1 MQRRNPLQTN
11 RDGVEPSLTKKNQE
25 QLDKDFFINIYEN
38 LYNRYGKQNWW
49 PGDSIF
55 EIMVGAI
62 LTQNTQWFNVKKAI
76 KSLKEE
82 RLLEP
87 RKMYLASEKRLASL
101 IVQAGYYNIKAK
113 RLKNF
118 LDFLM
123 KKELDFYS
131 MRKEP
136 IESLR
141 EELLE
146 INGIG
151 PETADSI
158 LLYALEKR
166 TFVVDAYTRRLFSRL
181 NPKWD
186 WMKRIT
192 YDELK
197 CFFEKLLPNELQLY
211 NEFHA
216 LIVKH
221 SKEVCKSKPLCE
233 ACILKE
239 SCHEAC
245 QVLVV

>member
-1 MQRRNPLQTN
+1 LITPA
-11 RDGVEPSLTKKNQE
+11 SE
-25 QLDKDFFINIYEN
+25 QADKTFILLVYQALLE
-38 LYNRYGKQNWW
+38 RYGRQHWW

-76 KSLKEE
+76 KSLKEVG
-82 RLLEP
+82 LLEP
-87 RKMYLASEKRLASL
+87 RKMYLSNEKRLASL
-101 IVQAGYYNIKAK
+101 IVQAGYYNIKSK

-118 LDFLM
+118 LEYLM
-123 KKELDFYS
+123 EKKLDFYS
-131 MRKEP
+131 MKKTSV
-136 IESLR
+136 ESLR

-158 LLYALEKR
+158 LLYALNKK

-181 NPKWD
+181 NKDWE

-192 YDELK
+192 YDDLK
-197 CFFEKLLPNELQLY
+197 SFFEKRLPDDLDLY

-233 ACILKE
+233 ECVLKE
-239 SCHEAC
+239 SCGEFC
-245 QVLVV
+245 

>member
-1 MQRRNPLQTN
+1 M
-11 RDGVEPSLTKKNQE
+11 TKKNQE
-25 QLDKDFFINIYEN
+25 LLDKDFFINIYEN
-38 LYNRYGKQNWW
+38 LLNKYGKQNWW

-82 RLLEP
+82 GLLEP
-87 RKMYLASEKRLASL
+87 RKMYLASEKRLAAL

-131 MRKEP
+131 LRKETV
-136 IESLR
+136 ECLR

-158 LLYALEKR
+158 LLYALEKK

-181 NPKWD
+181 NPKWE

-192 YDELK
+192 YDEIK
-197 CFFEKLLPNELQLY
+197 GYFEKLLPDDLKVY

-233 ACILKE
+233 ECVLKE
-239 SCHEAC
+239 FCNEGYHTI
-245 QVLVV
+245 VV

>member
-1 MQRRNPLQTN
+1 MIGQKSEQVDKKFILSIYR
-11 RDGVEPSLTKKNQE
+11 SLLKQ
-25 QLDKDFFINIYEN
+25 
-38 LYNRYGKQNWW
+38 YGRQSWW
-49 PGDSIF
+49 PGDSVF

-82 RLLEP
+82 KLLEP

-101 IVQAGYYNIKAK
+101 IVQAGYYNIKSR

-118 LDFLM
+118 LEYLM
-123 KKELDFYS
+123 KKKLDFYK
-131 MRKEP
+131 MRNEP
-136 IESLR
+136 ISTLR

-158 LLYALEKR
+158 LLYALDKK

-181 NPKWD
+181 NDNWE

-192 YDELK
+192 YDDLK
-197 CFFEKLLPNELQLY
+197 TFFEKRLPDELNLY

-216 LIVKH
+216 LIVVH

-233 ACILKE
+233 ECILKN
-239 SCHEAC
+239 SCVEAYKTFVC
-245 QVLVV
+245 

>member
-1 MQRRNPLQTN
+1 
-11 RDGVEPSLTKKNQE
+11 
-25 QLDKDFFINIYEN
+25 
-38 LYNRYGKQNWW
+38 
-49 PGDSIF
+49 
-55 EIMVGAI
+55 MVGAI

-76 KSLKEE
+76 KSLKEVG
-82 RLLEP
+82 LLEP
-87 RKMYLASEKRLASL
+87 RKMYLSNEKRLASL
-101 IVQAGYYNIKAK
+101 IVQAGYYNIKSK

-118 LDFLM
+118 LEYLM
-123 KKELDFYS
+123 EKKLDFYS
-131 MRKEP
+131 MKKTSVEN
-136 IESLR
+136 LR

-158 LLYALEKR
+158 LLYALNKK

-181 NPKWD
+181 NKDWE

-192 YDELK
+192 YDDLK
-197 CFFEKLLPNELQLY
+197 SFFEKRLPDDLDLY

-233 ACILKE
+233 ECVLKE
-239 SCHEAC
+239 SCGEFC
-245 QVLVV
+245 

>member
-1 MQRRNPLQTN
+1 
-11 RDGVEPSLTKKNQE
+11 
-25 QLDKDFFINIYEN
+25 
-38 LYNRYGKQNWW
+38 
-49 PGDSIF
+49 
-55 EIMVGAI
+55 
-62 LTQNTQWFNVKKAI
+62 
-76 KSLKEE
+76 
-82 RLLEP
+82 
-87 RKMYLASEKRLASL
+87 MYLASEKRLATL

-118 LDFLM
+118 LEYLM
-123 KKELDFYS
+123 KKDLNFYS
-131 MRKEP
+131 MTE
-136 IESLR
+136 ESVEDLR

-158 LLYALEKR
+158 LLYALNKK

-197 CFFEKLLPNELQLY
+197 CFFEKLLPDDLLFF

-233 ACILKE
+233 ECTLRE
-239 SCHEAC
+239 TCNEAYHK
-245 QVLVV
+245 LVG

>member
-1 MQRRNPLQTN
+1 M
-11 RDGVEPSLTKKNQE
+11 TKKHEE
-25 QLDKDFFINIYEN
+25 QVYRDFVINIYQTLLKEHG
-38 LYNRYGKQNWW
+38 RQNWW

-62 LTQNTQWFNVKKAI
+62 LTQNTQWFNVQKAI

-82 RLLEP
+82 NLLEP
-87 RKMYLASEKRLASL
+87 RKMYLASEKKLATL

-118 LDFLM
+118 LEFLM

-131 MRKEP
+131 MRKESV
-136 IESLR
+136 EKLR

-158 LLYALEKR
+158 LLYALNKKS
-166 TFVVDAYTRRLFSRL
+166 FVVDAYTRRLFSRL
-181 NPKWD
+181 NPDWD

-197 CFFEKLLPNELQLY
+197 AFFERLLPDDLQIY

-216 LIVKH
+216 LIVVH
-221 SKEVCKSKPLCE
+221 SKDICKSKPLCE
-233 ACILKE
+233 ECVLKE
-239 SCHEAC
+239 TCSEAC
-245 QVLVV
+245 HTLVG

>member
-1 MQRRNPLQTN
+1 M
-11 RDGVEPSLTKKNQE
+11 TKQNDVQA
-25 QLDKDFFINIYEN
+25 DKDFVLGIYQALLKE
-38 LYNRYGKQNWW
+38 YGRQEWW
-49 PGDSIF
+49 PGDSVF

-82 RLLEP
+82 NLLEP

-118 LDFLM
+118 LEYLM
-123 KKELDFYS
+123 EKELDFYS
-131 MRKEP
+131 MRREP

-158 LLYALEKR
+158 LLYALNKR

-197 CFFEKLLPNELQLY
+197 AFFEKLLPSDLQIY

-216 LIVKH
+216 LIVMH
-221 SKEVCKSKPLCE
+221 SKEVCKSKPICE
-233 ACILKE
+233 DCLLKKTCSE
-239 SCHEAC
+239 SS
-245 QVLVV
+245 QTLLNR

>member
-1 MQRRNPLQTN
+1 MITPA
-11 RDGVEPSLTKKNQE
+11 SE
-25 QLDKDFFINIYEN
+25 QADKTFILLVYQALLE
-38 LYNRYGKQNWW
+38 RYGRQHWW

-76 KSLKEE
+76 KSLKEVG
-82 RLLEP
+82 LLEP
-87 RKMYLASEKRLASL
+87 RKMYLSNEKRLASL
-101 IVQAGYYNIKAK
+101 IVQAGYYNIKSK

-118 LDFLM
+118 LEYLM
-123 KKELDFYS
+123 EKKLDFYS
-131 MRKEP
+131 MKKTSV
-136 IESLR
+136 ESLR

-158 LLYALEKR
+158 LLYALNKK

-181 NPKWD
+181 NKDWE

-192 YDELK
+192 YDDLK
-197 CFFEKLLPNELQLY
+197 SFFEKRLPDDLDLY

-233 ACILKE
+233 ECVLKE
-239 SCHEAC
+239 SCGEFC
-245 QVLVV
+245 

>member
-1 MQRRNPLQTN
+1 M
-11 RDGVEPSLTKKNQE
+11 TKQKQE
-25 QLDKDFFINIYEN
+25 KLDQDFVISIYEKLFN
-38 LYNRYGKQNWW
+38 EYGRQNWW

-82 RLLEP
+82 NLLEP
-87 RKMYLASEKRLASL
+87 RKMYLASEKRLATL

-118 LDFLM
+118 LDYLM
-123 KKELDFYS
+123 EKELNFYS
-131 MRKEP
+131 MRNDAVNL
-136 IESLR
+136 LR

-158 LLYALEKR
+158 LLYALEKK

-197 CFFEKLLPNELQLY
+197 IFFENLLPDDLQLY

-221 SKEVCKSKPLCE
+221 SKDVCKSKPLCE
-233 ACILKE
+233 ECTLKE
-239 SCHEAC
+239 SCNEAYHS
-245 QVLVV
+245 LVV

>member
-1 MQRRNPLQTN
+1 
-11 RDGVEPSLTKKNQE
+11 LTKQKAQ
-25 QLDKDFFINIYEN
+25 QLDKDFVINIYEILFN
-38 LYNRYGKQNWW
+38 QYGRQNWW

-82 RLLEP
+82 NLLEP
-87 RKMYLASEKRLASL
+87 RKMYLASEKRLATL

-118 LDFLM
+118 MDYLI
-123 KKELDFYS
+123 KKELDFYT

-136 IESLR
+136 IEILR

-158 LLYALEKR
+158 LLYALEKK

-197 CFFEKLLPNELQLY
+197 CFFERLLPDELQLY

-221 SKEVCKSKPLCE
+221 SKDVCKSKPLCE
-233 ACILKE
+233 ACALKE
-239 SCHEAC
+239 SCNEAY
-245 QVLVV
+245 QTLVV

>member
-1 MQRRNPLQTN
+1 MTKQNERQADKEFILDTFQTLL
-11 RDGVEPSLTKKNQE
+11 RE
-25 QLDKDFFINIYEN
+25 
-38 LYNRYGKQNWW
+38 YGNQNWW

-82 RLLEP
+82 HLLEP
-87 RKMYLASEKRLASL
+87 RKMYLASEKRLATL

-118 LDFLM
+118 LEYLM
-123 KKELDFYS
+123 KKDLDFYS
-131 MRKEP
+131 MRKEC
-136 IESLR
+136 IEDLR
-141 EELLE
+141 QELLE

-158 LLYALEKR
+158 LLYALNKK

-197 CFFEKLLPNELQLY
+197 CYFEKLLPDDLQFF

-233 ACILKE
+233 ECALKE
-239 SCHEAC
+239 ACNEAYHT
-245 QVLVV
+245 LVG